1 MRDCNRGQARAEI
14 DSGWLER
21 DLARET
27 RRLEVRQPL
36 GSRVGGVLGVRSAV
50 RQGVACSRGLRPA
63 GRPQRGRGLC
73 PAELHPELS
82 SRPQAPALKRSD
94 LPPPPVP
101 LPDGGGVSLGRRPQ
115 SPWQPEYMGTAVK
128 VTVPTNFS
136 VSVEVS
142 KIATA

>member
-50 RQGVACSRGLRPA
+50 RQGVACSRGLITTI
-63 GRPQRGRGLC
+63 
-73 PAELHPELS
+73 
-82 SRPQAPALKRSD
+82 
-94 LPPPPVP
+94 
-101 LPDGGGVSLGRRPQ
+101 SLGKTKNCIPLV
-115 SPWQPEYMGTAVK
+115 AL
-128 VTVPTNFS
+128 
-136 VSVEVS
+136 
-142 KIATA
+142 